1 MKKKNILDER
11 EQVISKAEA
20 KFYEIYSE
28 IMDASELS
36 VYQSEMLSNKMIIL
50 ATELSEYMDAYNKYL
65 ADLKKKMQKSYSI
78 FLLVTLISCALLYV
92 TPYFTLLIQFISLM
106 ITLNARK
113 KYQSVR
119 NASSNSFDQRL
130 DELYNTITNCT
141 TFFEVKDNKREKRI
155 AELDPVSKLEFT
167 MACDFL
173 QQFLNAEDVTSLLIE
188 LKGYDISIKNILLK
202 MLQEDLHMDSDNL
215 EELLNVARTK
225 VAMENLESELKLC
238 RNFPKNAE
246 KK

>member
-1 MKKKNILDER
+1 
-11 EQVISKAEA
+11 
-20 KFYEIYSE
+20 
-28 IMDASELS
+28 
-36 VYQSEMLSNKMIIL
+36 
-50 ATELSEYMDAYNKYL
+50 
-65 ADLKKKMQKSYSI
+65 
-78 FLLVTLISCALLYV
+78 
-92 TPYFTLLIQFISLM
+92 
-106 ITLNARK
+106 
-113 KYQSVR
+113 
-119 NASSNSFDQRL
+119 
-130 DELYNTITNCT
+130 
-141 TFFEVKDNKREKRI
+141 
-155 AELDPVSKLEFT
+155 